1 TAGSEKRQKGFAVF
15 GTPEY
20 MAPEQVAGEA
30 VDARCDLYALG
41 CVLYELV
48 TGSRPFEGSP
58 VVVMGKQ
65 LREQPELPRARAP
78 SAGIPIQL
86 GPVSRRPPGRG
97 KAARSPTPLARRGA
111 LGGALVAP
119 GRRRPPSRRIAGAAI
134 VVSVAL
140 LAAVGIKERGP
151 ELLARV

>member
-1 TAGSEKRQKGFAVF
+1 VF

-20 MAPEQVAGEA
+20 MAPEQVAGEP

-65 LREQPELPRARAP
+65 LREQPERPRTRAPDAHLPPEIETVIMKALAKAKEDRYPSARAM
-78 SAGIPIQL
+78 
-86 GPVSRRPPGRG
+86 RE
-97 KAARSPTPLARRGA
+97 A
-111 LGGALVAP
+111 LQDALVAP
-119 GRRRPPSRRIAGAAI
+119 DRRRSRAKRIVSIAVLASLGVIAFAGLKDHTQAM
-134 VVSVAL
+134 
-140 LAAVGIKERGP
+140 
-151 ELLARV
+151 